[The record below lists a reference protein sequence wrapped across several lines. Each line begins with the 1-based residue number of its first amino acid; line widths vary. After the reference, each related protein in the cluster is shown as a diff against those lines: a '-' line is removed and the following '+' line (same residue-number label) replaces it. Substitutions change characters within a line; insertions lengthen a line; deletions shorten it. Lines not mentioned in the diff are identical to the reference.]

1 MGFLCLQSLQ
11 DVLTLFRGCN
21 EKGRESVQRIW
32 SQVDCNSF
40 TSFLG
45 TLIPRKEVEVVET
58 IRASIVQPSQALRL
72 RARKE
77 TKVNKFDCLM

>member
-1 MGFLCLQSLQ
+1 MFHQKAFFMLQFFPSLREGFFYTLLTFLC
-11 DVLTLFRGCN
+11 
-21 EKGRESVQRIW
+21 IM
-32 SQVDCNSF
+32 
-40 TSFLG
+40 LG

-77 TKVNKFDCLM
+77 TKVKNILIESINEGRTEGRK